1 MHIVVTGGGTGG
13 HVFPAIEVAKEFIQ
27 NDSRTKIT
35 YVGNFGGIEERM
47 AKSCGF
53 HFFGLKTQKIVGQ
66 GLLAKIKALFFL
78 KIAVLK
84 SLWFLL
90 RQRPDAVIG
99 VGGYVSAPMIIASFL
114 LRVKRYICE
123 QNVIPGL
130 ANRVLAHL
138 SNRIF
143 ISFAESKPY
152 FPKHSTILTGNPIRK
167 QFFTLEPPPPNGELK
182 ILVTGGSMGANF
194 LNQEVPKALALLKE
208 SCANLQVT
216 HQTGNSVAEE
226 VENKYRSAQ
235 VNAKITQFIDNMPE
249 AFRNHSLLVSRA
261 GATVAAEIMA
271 SGMPA
276 VLVPYRFA
284 NGHQRD
290 NALALEKAGAAILIE
305 EGENFSSELSKKL
318 KEFYEQPELLKTIS
332 KNAKLM
338 ATPKA
343 ASNIV
348 KAVICDLQG

>member
-13 HVFPAIEVAKEFIQ
+13 HVFPAIEIAKEFIQ

-35 YVGNFGGIEERM
+35 YVGNSGGIEERM
-47 AKSCGF
+47 AKNCGF
-53 HFFGLKTQKIVGQ
+53 HFFGLTTRKIVGQ
-66 GLLAKIKALFFL
+66 GLVGKTTALFFL
-78 KIAVLK
+78 KIAIVK

-90 RQRPDAVIG
+90 RQRPHAVIG
-99 VGGYVSAPMIIASFL
+99 VGGYVSAPMIIASFI
-114 LRVKRYICE
+114 LRINRYICE

-138 SNRIF
+138 SKRVF
-143 ISFAESKPY
+143 ISFAESKSY
-152 FPKHSTILTGNPIRK
+152 FPKSITTLTGNPIRK
-167 QFFTLEPPPPNGELK
+167 QFFTLEPPPPSNELK
-182 ILVTGGSMGANF
+182 ILVTGGSMGASF

-208 SCANLQVT
+208 AGATIRVT
-216 HQTGNSVAEE
+216 HQTGSATHEE
-226 VENKYRSAQ
+226 VEQKYKHAQ

-249 AFRNHSLLVSRA
+249 AFRSHSLLVSRA

-305 EGENFSSELSKKL
+305 ESENFSLELSKKL
-318 KEFYEQPELLKTIS
+318 KEFYEQPELLRTIS

-343 ASNIV
+343 ASSIV
-348 KAVICDLQG
+348 KAVISDL